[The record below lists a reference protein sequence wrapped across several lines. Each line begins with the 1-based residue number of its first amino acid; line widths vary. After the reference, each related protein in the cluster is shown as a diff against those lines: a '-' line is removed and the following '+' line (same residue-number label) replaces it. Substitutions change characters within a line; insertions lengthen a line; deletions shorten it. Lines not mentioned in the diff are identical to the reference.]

1 MITVYGIRACDT
13 CRKALKWFEAK
24 GLAHQF
30 HDLRSDGLDTDR
42 VTDWL
47 GSPFADTLVN
57 RRSTTWR
64 GLGDTERA
72 ASGDAL
78 SALLVRHPTLVKRP
92 VIAVGPDAGDELIT
106 VGFDPKALALT
117 LGVSP

>member
-13 CRKALKWFEAK
+13 CRKTLKWFEAQ

-30 HDLRSDGLDTDR
+30 HDLRSDGLDPDR
-42 VTDWL
+42 IRSWL
-47 GSPFADTLVN
+47 GSPFADKLVN

-72 ASGDAL
+72 ASGAAL
-78 SALLVRHPTLVKRP
+78 TDLLVKHPTLVKRP
-92 VIAVGPDAGDELIT
+92 VISVGSDAGDELIA
-106 VGFDPKALALT
+106 VGFDPKSLSVT